1 MAYGTSFGKEKLVHF
16 MGGVDNEFSPQ
27 FDYETPVATDENYI
41 FQTVV
46 TNMRGF
52 IQNIRNGNNFMVIN
66 SELRFPVFKY
76 LLNRPIRNDFIAN
89 FQTVGF
95 LDVGTAWNGPNPWS
109 EENALN
115 NLVIS
120 KPPSI
125 RVTVDR
131 QKNPIVYGT
140 GFGLRTRLFG
150 YFVRADWAWGIDDG
164 QILPSVFYF
173 SMSTDF

>member
-1 MAYGTSFGKEKLVHF
+1 M
-16 MGGVDNEFSPQ
+16 
-27 FDYETPVATDENYI
+27 ATDENYI

-95 LDVGTAWNGPNPWS
+95 LDVGTAWNEAPI
-109 EENALN
+109 EENAPN
-115 NLVIS
+115 NLVTS
-120 KPPSI
+120 S
-125 RVTVDR
+125 
-131 QKNPIVYGT
+131 
-140 GFGLRTRLFG
+140 LL
-150 YFVRADWAWGIDDG
+150 
-164 QILPSVFYF
+164 LSV
-173 SMSTDF
+173 

>member
-1 MAYGTSFGKEKLVHF
+1 
-16 MGGVDNEFSPQ
+16 
-27 FDYETPVATDENYI
+27 
-41 FQTVV
+41 
-46 TNMRGF
+46 
-52 IQNIRNGNNFMVIN
+52 MVIN

-95 LDVGTAWNGPNPWS
+95 LDVGTAWNGSDPWS

-131 QKNPIVYGT
+131 QKTPIVYGT

-164 QILPSVFYF
+164 QIMPSVFYF